1 VLQIQNV
8 PVPIYVDGGLASH
21 FVKIS
26 RYTPDDMKRAVELVK
41 DGYAVA
47 RAAEI
52 AGVPRITLVDR
63 QGFTLY
69 FGIKLFPPPSPLHIP
84 PFQLCGFGFFP

>member
-1 VLQIQNV
+1 MNSVAD
-8 PVPIYVDGGLASH
+8 PERIYVDGGLASH

-47 RAAEI
+47 RAVEI
-52 AGVPRITLVDR
+52 AGVPRITLVNR
-63 QGFTLY
+63 QGFIFSNKT
-69 FGIKLFPPPSPLHIP
+69 ISTPFPPPYSPISALW
-84 PFQLCGFGFFP
+84 FWLFP